1 MRGQQ
6 GSKEQDGTYLFEGG
20 QEHMGVAGHFH
31 DCPGERRVV
40 RAGLRRP
47 DPSPGASSCS
57 PRTRHISA
65 RMQPRGCP
73 LPSPP
78 QAELLSS
85 LSTQDGREGERGAR
99 RLLQACDPR
108 DTSAPLAWSE
118 GPSGPDHLLGRGN
131 ILTLFITG
139 EPVCKS

>member
-47 DPSPGASSCS
+47 DPSPG
-57 PRTRHISA
+57 
-65 RMQPRGCP
+65 
-73 LPSPP
+73 L
-78 QAELLSS
+78 LLSRRRFPS
-85 LSTQDGREGERGAR
+85 SQPARGAHPSRDPAAHSGR
-99 RLLQACDPR
+99 RWW
-108 DTSAPLAWSE
+108 LAR
-118 GPSGPDHLLGRGN
+118 SGG
-131 ILTLFITG
+131 
-139 EPVCKS
+139 